1 MTPINTD
8 PHAPLR
14 DDVRL
19 MGSLLGETLRQQVGQ
34 ALYDKVE
41 AIRVLGKQ
49 ACEGDAQANQQLNQV
64 LAALNDDELL
74 PVTRAFTQFLN
85 LANIAE
91 QYHRI
96 RRHRAWERLDT
107 PSAQAGSIREL
118 FPRLAA
124 QGMSPEQLWHS
135 VQQLDIELVL
145 TAHPTEVS
153 RRTLIQKYDNI
164 ADSLEKLDY
173 VDLTPIE
180 RQHELAKLKH
190 HIVAA
195 WRTDEIRRTKPTPN

>member
-8 PHAPLR
+8 PHAALR

-19 MGSLLGETLRQQVGQ
+19 MGSLLGDTLRQQVGQ

-96 RRHRAWERLDT
+96 RRQFVNYFH
-107 PSAQAGSIREL
+107 
-118 FPRLAA
+118 
-124 QGMSPEQLWHS
+124 
-135 VQQLDIELVL
+135 V
-145 TAHPTEVS
+145 
-153 RRTLIQKYDNI
+153 
-164 ADSLEKLDY
+164 
-173 VDLTPIE
+173 
-180 RQHELAKLKH
+180 
-190 HIVAA
+190 
-195 WRTDEIRRTKPTPN
+195 WRHKA